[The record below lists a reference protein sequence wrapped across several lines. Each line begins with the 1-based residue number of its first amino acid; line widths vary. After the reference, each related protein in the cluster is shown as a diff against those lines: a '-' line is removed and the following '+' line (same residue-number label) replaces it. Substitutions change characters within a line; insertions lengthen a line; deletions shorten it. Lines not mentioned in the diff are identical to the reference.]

1 MPTLTR
7 WYLKSALV
15 WLAAAGIV
23 GAAVTLSPLL
33 RLPPVLTALRPVYVH
48 LLMVG
53 WVTQL
58 IFGVAHWMFPKPVA
72 AWAERGQRLGWLTW
86 LALNAGLVLRLAAE
100 PVVAEQP
107 GGAAGWALA
116 LSAGLQLLAGWLFVA
131 ATWPRVRSR

>member
-23 GAAVTLSPLL
+23 GAAAALSPLL

-48 LLMVG
+48 VLMVG

-58 IFGVAHWMFPKPVA
+58 IFGIAHWMFPKPA
-72 AWAERGQRLGWLTW
+72 AARAERGERLGWLTW
-86 LALNAGLVLRLAAE
+86 LALNGGLALRVVAE
-100 PVVAEQP
+100 PVAAGHP
-107 GGAAGWALA
+107 GGAAAWFLA
-116 LSAGLQLLAGWLFVA
+116 LSAVLQLLAGWLFVA